1 MIMQTCFSPA
11 RAAAL
16 TALLVCSGCI
26 RHETT
31 TYREEARV
39 PVAFENDAAARLF
52 YETLE
57 HTRSGYG
64 RTESKTDV
72 SLPVVLN
79 HKHRVVQGESVAFN
93 RAVRRCDANADG
105 LITEQEARGFS
116 KRK

>member
-11 RAAAL
+11 RAAVLA
-16 TALLVCSGCI
+16 ALLLCSGCI

-31 TYREEARV
+31 TYREESRV
-39 PVAFENDAAARLF
+39 PVAFENDAAARAF

-57 HTRSGYG
+57 RTRSDYG

-72 SLPVVLN
+72 SLPVVLD

-93 RAVRRCDANADG
+93 RAVRRCDTNADG
-105 LITEQEARGFS
+105 VITEREARAFS